1 MRLGSRSSS
10 PGTVNAR
17 AFSRWNVS
25 HFYNTFQ
32 QHLRCKSM
40 IYDAQLLTFPAD
52 EAAEEP
58 NPSLS
63 VSTLS
68 STAPGKS
75 VASAARVSKTWML
88 LLLCIATT
96 THHMYIVYCISK
108 LLVILGRV
116 DVSKSVNN
124 SILFKSGSNG
134 NRMTMQTHKTR
145 HQSYG
150 KKS

>member
-32 QHLRCKSM
+32 QHQFNVNQFNLHLGSKSM
-40 IYDAQLLTFPAD
+40 IYNGQPLTFPAD

-58 NPSLS
+58 KPSLS

-68 STAPGKS
+68 STAPGRS

-88 LLLCIATT
+88 FMCIATT
-96 THHMYIVYCISK
+96 RISK
-108 LLVILGRV
+108 QYSYSMVILERL
-116 DVSKSVNN
+116 DYRRYFFAEVS
-124 SILFKSGSNG
+124 FK
-134 NRMTMQTHKTR
+134 
-145 HQSYG
+145 
-150 KKS
+150 